1 MQCVASCDGR
11 TDRRVN
17 RKEIVMIKTPRSSLS
32 KLTGAIAGIFILAAG
47 GEAAAQLAPN
57 NPVGLWTA
65 HWAFDTSAP
74 MAQTGTQQ
82 VCFLSNGTWFG
93 TTFPAWS
100 GQWFE
105 KGNAAAGMGDHVSA
119 SGNYAS
125 NVGNDAW
132 QFDFVTVNMM
142 TGPWV
147 EWRDNFAYLAY
158 VRTVFTRTGTCGA
171 DMAASPAQAPGGTD
185 DPLGKVR
192 K

>member
-1 MQCVASCDGR
+1 VQCVASSDGR

-17 RKEIVMIKTPRSSLS
+17 GKEIDMIKTPRSALS
-32 KLTGAIAGIFILAAG
+32 KLTGVIAGIFVLAAG
-47 GEAAAQLAPN
+47 GEASALAPN

-74 MAQTGTQQ
+74 MAQVGTQG
-82 VCFLSNGTWFG
+82 VCFLANGTWFG

-100 GQWFE
+100 GHWFQ
-105 KGNAAAGMGDHVSA
+105 KGNDPAGMGDHLSA
-119 SGNYAS
+119 SGNYGS

-132 QFDFVTVNMM
+132 QFDFVSVNMM

-147 EWRDNFAYLAY
+147 EWQDNFTYLAY
-158 VRTVFTRTGTCGA
+158 VRTVFTRTGTCTA
-171 DMAASPAQAPGGTD
+171 DMMVSPALTPGDTD
-185 DPLGKVR
+185 NPLGKVR

>member
-1 MQCVASCDGR
+1 MIR
-11 TDRRVN
+11 TQ
-17 RKEIVMIKTPRSSLS
+17 RSALS
-32 KLTGAIAGIFILAAG
+32 KLTGVIAGMFVLAAG
-47 GEAAAQLAPN
+47 GEAAGQLAPN

-65 HWAFDTSAP
+65 KWAFDTSAP
-74 MAQTGTQQ
+74 MAQVGTQQ
-82 VCFLSNGTWFG
+82 VCFLSNGTWVG
-93 TTFPAWS
+93 TTFPGWS
-100 GQWFE
+100 GHWFQ

-147 EWRDNFAYLAY
+147 EWRDNFTYLAY

-171 DMAASPAQAPGGTD
+171 DMAVSPQTPGDTD